1 MVDCLVFD
9 VIETYKELVCWC
21 LTIWLVDKLGLHILF
36 LCPKLKWKAFD
47 ENQGMDYEYSCQS

>member
-9 VIETYKELVCWC
+9 VIETYKELVCWH
-21 LTIWLVDKLGLHILF
+21 LTIWLVNKLGLHPLF

-47 ENQGMDYEYSCQS
+47 EDQGMVYE